1 MRAGVSSAPPRRE
14 HGERPKVAGE
24 VMERPDGATLSA
36 GSGAMFD
43 GIAATYDRANFW
55 LSLGMDESWR
65 RHAVDALKLDPDSRA
80 QVLDVATGTADVAIT
95 CAKRLQGSQVVGV
108 DPAVRMLDLGILK
121 AERANLG
128 ERISLQEGDAQALA
142 FGDDSFDGATVA
154 FGIRNIPDRCLALRE
169 IRRVLKPGKRVAIL
183 EFSEPEGQGIERFT
197 RWYMRR
203 VVPRLGAWLV
213 NAPEYAYLQAS
224 IQSFPPP
231 ERFAQELRSSGF
243 VDVNIKR
250 LSFGACWLYSARKP
264 AQGV

>member
-1 MRAGVSSAPPRRE
+1 MRTSDSSAP
-14 HGERPKVAGE
+14 AGE
-24 VMERPDGATLSA
+24 HVDVPKMAGEAMNHPAAGTLYA

-65 RHAVDALKLDPDSRA
+65 RHAVAALKLDADARA
-80 QVLDVATGTADVAIT
+80 LVLDVATGTADVAIT
-95 CAKRLQGSQVVGV
+95 CAKRLQGAHVIGV
-108 DPAVRMLDLGILK
+108 DPAARMLDLGILK
-121 AERANLG
+121 TERANLG
-128 ERISLQEGDAQALA
+128 DRISLQEGDAQALSFA
-142 FGDDSFDGATVA
+142 DDSFDGVTVA

-169 IRRVLKPGKRVAIL
+169 IHRVLKPEKRLTIL

-231 ERFAQELRSSGF
+231 DRFAQELRSSGF
-243 VDVNIKR
+243 VDVQVKR
-250 LSFGACWLYSARKP
+250 LSFGACWLYAACKP
-264 AQGV
+264 ARGG